1 MDRLV
6 EKLYR
11 GKVAYDLFAAVVSA
25 HPVLTRRHA
34 DPGDKAEALFRLF
47 LGRPPFEHERA
58 DMSRLYGLWHRATTI
73 IRSWACACR
82 TRSSA
87 SAA

>member
-1 MDRLV
+1 MP
-6 EKLYR
+6 
-11 GKVAYDLFAAVVSA
+11 YDLFAAVVSA

-34 DPGDKAEALFRLF
+34 DPGDKAEALFHLF

-58 DMSRLYGLWHRATTI
+58 DMARLYGLWH
-73 IRSWACACR
+73 SGYYDHPQLGCACR

-87 SAA
+87 SAAWTRTTSRWTR